1 MSKIVLVIALILL
14 LEIVSAF
21 RPIANTNIRKSN
33 GARSMT
39 AVFDAIASMALAAKL
54 QTSSIN
60 PSVLQSSSMTIAKVE
75 TRSGMYKD
83 YTVDIKDDSALDKVK
98 TNYKTAEETD
108 DNKTKVNK

>member
-1 MSKIVLVIALILL
+1 MLNTFVLVISLILL
-14 LEIVSAF
+14 LEIACAF
-21 RPIANTNIRKSN
+21 RPIVNSNIRKSN

-39 AVFDAIASMALAAKL
+39 AVFDAIAGMALAAKL

-75 TRSGMYKD
+75 TRQGMYKD
-83 YTVDIKDDSALDKVK
+83 YTVDIKDDSSLDQIK

-108 DNKTKVNK
+108 ENKTKVN